1 MGELSIGEVAA
12 RVGVRTSTLRYYES
26 IGVLPA
32 AERVNGRRRY
42 DEGTV
47 QLLRVLL
54 LAQKAGFTLTEM
66 RTLVHGFDPDTP
78 PAARWRILAEQKQAE
93 LDAQI
98 AQAQQMKLILQ
109 TALQCGCVR
118 IEDCVI
124 ALDGSGCVTPAPE
137 APALVDA
144 TFEPYVQQ
152 RARRARR
159 GNDLSSDL

>member
-1 MGELSIGEVAA
+1 MSDLGIGEVAA

-26 IGVLPA
+26 IGLLPA

-42 DEGTV
+42 DERTV

-54 LAQKAGFTLTEM
+54 LAQQAGFTLNEM

-78 PAARWRILAEQKQAE
+78 PAARWRVLATQKQAE

-98 AQAQQMKLILQ
+98 ARAQQMKRILQ

-118 IEDCVI
+118 IEDCVV
-124 ALDGSGCVTPAPE
+124 ALDGTGCTTPAPE
-137 APALVDA
+137 ALDA
-144 TFEPYVQQ
+144 P
-152 RARRARR
+152 RRSEAA
-159 GNDLSSDL
+159 S